1 MRFFK
6 DRGGDHGDGKG
17 VSLAKLAVVP
27 SAFTARTA
35 ALAGIDICT
44 ERGGAAAPEAAA

>member
-6 DRGGDHGDGKG
+6 DRGGDHGDGKRVG
-17 VSLAKLAVVP
+17 LAKLAIVP

-35 ALAGIDICT
+35 ALAGIDICAKG
-44 ERGGAAAPEAAA
+44 RGAAASEATA